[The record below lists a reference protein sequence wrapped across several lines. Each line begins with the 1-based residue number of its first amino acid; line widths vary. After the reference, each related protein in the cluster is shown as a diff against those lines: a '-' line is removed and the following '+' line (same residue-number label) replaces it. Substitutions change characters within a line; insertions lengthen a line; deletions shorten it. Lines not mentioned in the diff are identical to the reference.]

1 MQTLVSVVNST
12 ERKMLGVPFAA
23 GTEAPHSSVMDK
35 PRCRRKEST

>member
-1 MQTLVSVVNST
+1 
-12 ERKMLGVPFAA
+12 MLGVPIAA